1 MTFTLWI
8 GKSMVLQEGFMNKNF
23 FLDRFMKSWKK
34 RHMSQVMILAFS
46 TLVLS
51 LLAFFYFSSED
62 VDISTLKSELLQ
74 PTVIYDVDGK
84 IASKISGNKNEGVP
98 IGQVPEHLKNAVVAI
113 EDHRFYDH
121 KGVDIIGITRAF
133 IRNLKAGE
141 VVEGGSTITQ
151 QLTKNALLTSEKTYG
166 RKIEE
171 VFLAREIEKEYS
183 KDEVLQMYLNQ
194 IYFGGGAWGLKQA
207 SLKYFGK
214 EVEELSIS
222 ESALLAGLIKAPS
235 SLNPYEHLEKAT
247 NRRNVVIAQMHNQG
261 FITKDQFDK
270 ASTEKVVLDDQAS
283 DPFQGKFPYY
293 VDHVLDEAVKK
304 YGLSQDQLLTEGY
317 KIYTELDTSMQASI
331 EETYQNDELF
341 PKGNDDVLV
350 QSGAVLMD
358 PESGGL
364 RALVGGRGKHVFRGY
379 NRATH
384 LTAQP
389 GSTIKPI
396 AVYTPAIE
404 QGWEITDTVK
414 DEQMKFGDYAP
425 SNYNNR
431 YLGEVPMYV
440 AVKDSLNLPAVW
452 LLNELGIQ
460 KGIDTV
466 KRFGIP
472 LDEGDRKLGL
482 ALGGL
487 ETGVSPLIMAEAYS
501 VFPNSGNK
509 MEAHAIKKIVDA
521 KGEIV
526 AEWKEEKV
534 KVTSKEVTVKMTT
547 MLLGVVEEGTG
558 TRVQIPGIEI
568 AGKTGSTQVPIEGI
582 DGVKDQW
589 FVGYTPSLV
598 GAIWLGYDKTDENH
612 FLTTTSSENAALV
625 FRGFMKEVVKDAE
638 PESFDVPHITA
649 FEKKKQEDERKALE
663 EQFKNKAGK
672 WKKTIE
678 NEKEKWEEKWK
689 DRGKGKGKDNK
700 GND

>member
-1 MTFTLWI
+1 MRISF
-8 GKSMVLQEGFMNKNF
+8 VLQGGIMTKNLF
-23 FLDRFMKSWKK
+23 IGSFMKKWKK
-34 RHMSQVMILAFS
+34 YHMSQVTILAFAI
-46 TLVLS
+46 LVLS
-51 LLAFFYFSSED
+51 VLAFFYFSSKD
-62 VDISTLKSELLQ
+62 VDISSLKNELLQ
-74 PTVIYDVDGK
+74 PTVIYDSEGE

-98 IGQVPEHLKNAVVAI
+98 ISEVPEHLKNAVVAI
-113 EDHRFYDH
+113 EDHRFYNH
-121 KGVDIIGITRAF
+121 KGVDIIGISRAF
-133 IRNLKAGE
+133 IRNLKAGG

-171 VFLAREIEKEYS
+171 VFLAMEIEKEYS
-183 KDEVLQMYLNQ
+183 KDEILQMYLNQ

-214 EVEELSIS
+214 EVEVLSIS

-235 SLNPYEHLEKAT
+235 SLNPYEHLERAKS
-247 NRRNVVIAQMHNQG
+247 RRNVVLAQMHNQE
-261 FITKDQFDK
+261 FITKEQFDK

-283 DPFQGKFPYY
+283 DPLQGKYPYY

-317 KIYTELDTSMQASI
+317 KIYTEMDTAMQVAI
-331 EETYQNDELF
+331 EKTYQNDGLF
-341 PKGNDDVLV
+341 PKGNDEVVV

-358 PESGGL
+358 PKSGGL

-404 QGWEITDTVK
+404 QGWEITDAVK
-414 DEQMKFGDYAP
+414 DEHMKFGDYAP
-425 SNYNNR
+425 SNYNDQ
-431 YLGEVPMYV
+431 YLGEVPMYI

-452 LLNELGIQ
+452 LLNELGVQ

-472 LDEGDRKLGL
+472 LEKGDRKLGL

-487 ETGVSPLIMAEAYS
+487 EKGVSPMVMAEAYS
-501 VFPNSGNK
+501 VFPNDGERI
-509 MEAHAIKKIVDA
+509 EAHAIKKIVDA
-521 KGEIV
+521 KGKVI

-534 KVTSKEVTVKMTT
+534 KVTSKEVTDKMTT
-547 MLLGVVEEGTG
+547 MLLGVVEQGTG
-558 TRVQIPGIEI
+558 KRVQIPGIEI
-568 AGKTGSTQVPIEGI
+568 AGKTGSTQVPIEGL

-589 FVGYTPSLV
+589 FVGFTPSLV
-598 GAIWLGYDKTDENH
+598 GAIWLGYDKTDEDH
-612 FLTTTSSENAALV
+612 YLTTTSSENAALV
-625 FRGFMKEVVKDAE
+625 FREFMTEAVKGTE
-638 PESFDVPHITA
+638 TESFDVPHISA
-649 FEKKKQEDERKALE
+649 LLEKRKQEDERKALE

-678 NEKEKWEEKWK
+678 NEKKKWEKKWK
-689 DRGKGKGKDNK
+689 DRGKGKGNKDN
-700 GND
+700 D